1 MKKILKGLL
10 WLFAAIFVAGTIGIF
25 IEDDKKEGV
34 VPTNEIEPV
43 TEVPSTPEPVVT
55 PTADSSITEKE
66 DVMQMM
72 DFISESGSLELAQ
85 ETLNNMSQLIDSVNG
100 NVLVLNTSPYKE
112 DFDIH
117 IYSMNVASKGFLSV
131 KAESNHPQA
140 LEFERL
146 AHEVGNSFSK
156 GSALLVSGVNEA
168 DHNKISES
176 SAEIRNINDSFNAM
190 TSILL
195 TFK

>member
-10 WLFAAIFVAGTIGIF
+10 WFFGAIFILGIIGVF
-25 IEDDKKEGV
+25 IEDNNKEEV
-34 VPTNEIEPV
+34 APIKDTEPV
-43 TEVPSTPEPVVT
+43 TEEPSTAEPVVAL
-55 PTADSSITEKE
+55 TADSSMTKKE

-72 DFISESGSLELAQ
+72 DFINDSGSLQLAQ
-85 ETLNNMSQLIDSVNG
+85 DTLNNMSQLIDSVNG
-100 NVLVLNTSPYKE
+100 DVLMLNTSPYKE

-156 GSALLVSGVNEA
+156 GASLLVSGVNES

-176 SAEIRNINDSFNAM
+176 GAEIRNINDSLNAM
-190 TSILL
+190 TNILL
-195 TFK
+195 SFK

>member
-1 MKKILKGLL
+1 MKKFLKWFFG
-10 WLFAAIFVAGTIGIF
+10 AIVVLAIIGMF
-25 IEDDKKEGV
+25 IEDDKKEEV
-34 VPTNEIEPV
+34 APIKDTEPV

-55 PTADSSITEKE
+55 PTADSSMTEKE

-100 NVLVLNTSPYKE
+100 DVLMLNTSPYKE

-156 GSALLVSGVNEA
+156 GASLLVSGVNEA

-190 TSILL
+190 TNILL